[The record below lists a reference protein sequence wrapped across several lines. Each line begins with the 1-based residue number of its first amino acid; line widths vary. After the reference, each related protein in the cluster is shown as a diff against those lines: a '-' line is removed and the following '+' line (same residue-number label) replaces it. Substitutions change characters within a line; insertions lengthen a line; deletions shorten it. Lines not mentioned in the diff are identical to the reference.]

1 MLGRAELGTL
11 GLGMIVM
18 LLIGARMRRSKGTV
32 PLHLKKYMME
42 LHSYLVKAK

>member
-1 MLGRAELGTL
+1 MGTL

-32 PLHLKKYMME
+32 PLHLKRYMME
-42 LHSYLVKAK
+42 LNSYLVKAM